1 MVMKI
6 RMKVKTL
13 IVLIIVFIIGFGFIA
28 PEIFLYGIWA
38 LKLARIRKHINSSIQ
53 LPLK

>member
-13 IVLIIVFIIGFGFIA
+13 IVLIIVFIIGIGFIA
-28 PEIFLYGIWA
+28 PEIFLYGIEQ
-38 LKLARIRKHINSSIQ
+38 IEE
-53 LPLK
+53 